1 MIITKMAL
9 PRRTF
14 LRGVGATLALPL
26 LDGMVPAL
34 SAMRNTA
41 ARPRARLYVGY
52 VPNGVIMDE
61 WTPAAEGRDF
71 ILPQTLAPLAP
82 FQDQVTVVSGLRS
95 EPMFPLP
102 GEGTG
107 DHVRAASAFLTGVHP
122 KKTEGPDIRGGT
134 SMDQIAAAKIGQ
146 DTQLT
151 SLELAL
157 DPNELIGACEAGWSC
172 AYANTLSWR
181 NPTTPLPMENQPRA
195 VFERLFGDTDDT
207 SQEARLA
214 RIREDRSILDSLVHE
229 VDDFRH
235 TLAPA
240 DRDKV
245 NQYLDAIRDI
255 ERRIQLAEAQSH
267 VELPE
272 LARPTGGI
280 PDTFAEHARLMF
292 DLQVLA
298 LQTDMTRIITFMMS
312 REVSPRTYPELGIP
326 DPHHGLSHHQ
336 NRPVQMEKL
345 AKLNRHHIEQFA
357 YFVGRLAETPDG
369 DGSLLDHMMM
379 LYGCGI
385 SDGNQHLHVNLPIV
399 LVGGAAGRMRGGRHL
414 RVADETPLTNLQL
427 SLLDKVGVPTEK
439 LGDSTGELKH
449 LSGV

>member
-1 MIITKMAL
+1 M
-9 PRRTF
+9 
-14 LRGVGATLALPL
+14 
-26 LDGMVPAL
+26 
-34 SAMRNTA
+34 
-41 ARPRARLYVGY
+41 
-52 VPNGVIMDE
+52 PNGVIMDE

-82 FQDQVTVVSGLRS
+82 FQDQVTVVSGLQS

-134 SMDQIAAAKIGQ
+134 LDGPDRGREDRPGHPAHVARARPRPQRAHRGVRGGLELRLRQHPVVAQPDDAAARWR
-146 DTQLT
+146 T
-151 SLELAL
+151 SR
-157 DPNELIGACEAGWSC
+157 G
-172 AYANTLSWR
+172 
-181 NPTTPLPMENQPRA
+181 A

-272 LARPTGGI
+272 LARPTGAS
-280 PDTFAEHARLMF
+280 P
-292 DLQVLA
+292 
-298 LQTDMTRIITFMMS
+298 TR
-312 REVSPRTYPELGIP
+312 SPST
-326 DPHHGLSHHQ
+326 
-336 NRPVQMEKL
+336 
-345 AKLNRHHIEQFA
+345 
-357 YFVGRLAETPDG
+357 
-369 DGSLLDHMMM
+369 
-379 LYGCGI
+379 
-385 SDGNQHLHVNLPIV
+385 
-399 LVGGAAGRMRGGRHL
+399 RG
-414 RVADETPLTNLQL
+414 
-427 SLLDKVGVPTEK
+427 
-439 LGDSTGELKH
+439 
-449 LSGV
+449 